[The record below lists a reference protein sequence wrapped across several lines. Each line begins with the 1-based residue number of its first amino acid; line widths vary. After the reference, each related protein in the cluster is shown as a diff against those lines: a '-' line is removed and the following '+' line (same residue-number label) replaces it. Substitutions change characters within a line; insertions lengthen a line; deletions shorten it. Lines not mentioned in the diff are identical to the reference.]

1 MIKISYH
8 TAVSIGGGS
17 DISRSKTSF
26 FFLLRKTV
34 LLPDQD
40 LKVTLV
46 QTTMKYRKTVKQP
59 RENEKQP
66 VEVATQTS
74 NM

>member
-8 TAVSIGGGS
+8 TAVSIEGGS
-17 DISRSKTSF
+17 DISRSKTF

-34 LLPDQD
+34 LLPDRD

-74 NM
+74 HM